1 MEKQKHIFVC
11 SLIFIAIICLTIMNI
26 KYDRLSRY
34 PYQEKEAR
42 EIIDKY
48 LSDEEIEYI
57 IEYSIAPNVFI
68 SFIDVDGFNIYHA
81 SEYKELSKLRW
92 QNTPDEIVEMVEKTR
107 DYIDIQTLDNYLYQY
122 TFDEILYLLTN
133 DDPYTDN
140 MIICDNANEDIA
152 YVDDNYSIG
161 IKAPNN
167 LETIDNNIIETS
179 GNIELTHNAN
189 EALANMCKAME
200 HDEAFANSKCGDLM
214 ISKGYVSYSE
224 QKLLYDKLQSSI
236 DNVSGTI
243 FAPGHDEHQLGLA
256 FDVSVSGLDEVN
268 FYKTNQYLWLHE
280 NAYKFGF
287 IETLSEK
294 NMNVTNKVAKPYQ
307 FRYVT
312 KEMALKIHDQNI
324 TLKEALNK

>member
-133 DDPYTDN
+133 N
-140 MIICDNANEDIA
+140 
-152 YVDDNYSIG
+152 
-161 IKAPNN
+161 
-167 LETIDNNIIETS
+167 
-179 GNIELTHNAN
+179 
-189 EALANMCKAME
+189 
-200 HDEAFANSKCGDLM
+200 
-214 ISKGYVSYSE
+214 
-224 QKLLYDKLQSSI
+224 
-236 DNVSGTI
+236 
-243 FAPGHDEHQLGLA
+243 QL
-256 FDVSVSGLDEVN
+256 FT
-268 FYKTNQYLWLHE
+268 FKWT
-280 NAYKFGF
+280 
-287 IETLSEK
+287 
-294 NMNVTNKVAKPYQ
+294 
-307 FRYVT
+307 
-312 KEMALKIHDQNI
+312 
-324 TLKEALNK
+324 